1 MHVILIS
8 QIINSIYSP
17 KQVENLVSIE
27 LAYINT
33 KHPDFTEAGLVH
45 RALTDGLRE
54 DMHRMKLQD
63 QTNKQ
68 QDENRVGTA
77 IC

>member
-1 MHVILIS
+1 MG
-8 QIINSIYSP
+8 
-17 KQVENLVSIE
+17 IE

-45 RALTDGLRE
+45 RALTEGLRD
-54 DMHRMKLQD
+54 DMHRLKLQD

-68 QDENRVGTA
+68 QDENRVGTVTFCNSTVMYGLLMA
-77 IC
+77 N